1 MQTLSHLFIVFHI
14 TPSQSFPPTA
24 EQQTALYKVTAA
36 DASECMNKLKERSLL
51 MLNFPTCSDC
61 GINIFSAF
69 SITVD
74 NVETHPSFYS
84 LLELNVLGE
93 VS

>member
-51 MLNFPTCSDC
+51 MLNFPLVRIVVS
-61 GINIFSAF
+61 IFFLAP

-84 LLELNVLGE
+84 LLELNVLGK